1 MFSCCFKVIIQPL
14 LHFVLQAFIC
24 YFELRSEVRIFI
36 KTFFFFFLIFL
47 LFLFSNIFF
56 FMYLARFFLPLG
68 PGNWE
73 TTLVATVIDQ
83 VSGWWSST
91 SLKHEGWGKCGKNPA
106 LSAVAMKI
114 IVALSLGNTGSSTG
128 HWWIMAAIWPP
139 LQQLT
144 TCQSDRH
151 YSNSQPI
158 NLTAITATHNLS
170 IWPPLQ
176 QLTTYQSDRHY
187 SNSQPINLTAI
198 TRTHSLSRK
207 PCDKS
212 MSHSYR

>member
-1 MFSCCFKVIIQPL
+1 
-14 LHFVLQAFIC
+14 
-24 YFELRSEVRIFI
+24 
-36 KTFFFFFLIFL
+36 
-47 LFLFSNIFF
+47 
-56 FMYLARFFLPLG
+56 LPLG
-68 PGNWE
+68 PGNGE
-73 TTLVATVIDQ
+73 TTLVATVNDQ

-91 SLKHEGWGKCGKNPA
+91 SLKHEGWGECGENPA

-114 IVALSLGNTGSSTG
+114 IVALSLANTGSSTG
-128 HWWIMAAIWPP
+128 HWWVMAAIWPP

-187 SNSQPINLTAI
+187 SNSQPIKMTAITATHNLSIWPPLQQLTTYQSDRHYNNSQPINLTAI
-198 TRTHSLSRK
+198 TTTHNLSIWPPLQQLTAYQGSRVIK
-207 PCDKS
+207 AYHIVIGNYVANPNV
-212 MSHSYR
+212 